1 MNGFLITDNCK
12 QASKNFRSYRINI
25 IFVSSRLG
33 ILRSSIG
40 LRLNTAMKLSTS
52 WKEVENLAAR
62 WTRKVNAPE
71 TGGWGSTL
79 SRIAPQ
85 SLTVISSRIRGNV
98 TDGTVTSADKIFV
111 RLSNHDIPSFPI
123 VPTCYSHWSTMIF
136 RKLWKW
142 TIVTCEKRT
151 RILFSVIYDWYF
163 ENYEN
168 SNDRG
173 RFYSHWSTIKL
184 WKFYSNDRGTWK
196 ANDFI
201 DALVL
206 DREIWLEENSTW
218 IYIID

>member
-1 MNGFLITDNCK
+1 MNGFLITDSCK
-12 QASKNFRSYRINI
+12 QVSKNFRSYRINI

-123 VPTCYSHWSTMIF
+123 VPTCYSHWST
-136 RKLWKW
+136 R
-142 TIVTCEKRT
+142 
-151 RILFSVIYDWYF
+151 WYF

-168 SNDRG
+168 EQLWRVKSELG
-173 RFYSHWSTIKL
+173 FYSQWSTIDISKIMKIPTIVDDSTL
-184 WKFYSNDRGTWK
+184 
-196 ANDFI
+196 I
-201 DALVL
+201 DL
-206 DREIWLEENSTW
+206 R
-218 IYIID
+218 